1 MRKQY
6 DFNEWN
12 QTLKPIGQQTP
23 RAKNKPNI
31 PMDYSRKSMTPSRV
45 Q

>member
-6 DFNEWN
+6 DFNEWS
-12 QTLKPIGQQTP
+12 QTLKPAAQQTP
-23 RAKNKPNI
+23 RVKNKPNI
-31 PMDYSRKSMTPSRV
+31 PIDHSRKSMTPSRV

>member
-12 QTLKPIGQQTP
+12 QTLKPVGQQTP
-23 RAKNKPNI
+23 RAKNKPNALL
-31 PMDYSRKSMTPSRV
+31 DHRKSMTPSRI